1 MTDIRREKYTIQEIR
16 ERVQEIEP
24 TTMLLSSEYIN
35 NKQPLEF
42 LCGCGEKF
50 TKNWS
55 TIQSLKTCKCRSC
68 ARKDG
73 WKYNRRD
80 REYEEQ
86 AYQDFI
92 QLGFIP
98 IEQIKSVRNKILC
111 IDESGYKGY
120 ISLENA
126 RLGKHFSVFSLRFN
140 KENLLFN
147 LNNCLKIAR
156 VETKALSFE
165 EKERTC
171 DTTVYCQCEC
181 GEFFK
186 TNIGLLTTQRK
197 WRCSS
202 CTSAKST
209 LEKATEEYLKELG
222 IEYVPQKKFKGCINP
237 KTNYSLKYDFYLPD
251 YNMCIEVD
259 GSQHDKVSYFGNMTK
274 EQAEQSFKDTQERDI
289 IKNNFCKDNNIQLLR
304 IPYTAYFRG
313 STEYKNILNKT
324 LLK

>member
-1 MTDIRREKYTIQEIR
+1 MTDIRRKKYTIQEIQKM
-16 ERVQEIEP
+16 VHEIEP

-42 LCGCGEKF
+42 LCGCGKRF
-50 TKNWS
+50 VKNWS
-55 TIQSLKTCKCRSC
+55 TIQTSQTCKCRSC

-73 WKYNRRD
+73 WKYNRRK
-80 REYEEQ
+80 EGYENQIYEE
-86 AYQDFI
+86 FI
-92 QLGFIP
+92 KLNLIP
-98 IEQIKSVRNKILC
+98 ISQVENARDKVLC
-111 IDESGYKGY
+111 VDELGYKGY

-126 RLGKHFSVFSLRFN
+126 RLGKHFSKFSLKFN

-147 LNNCLKIAR
+147 LNNCLKIAG
-156 VETKALSFE
+156 VKTKVLYFE
-165 EKERTC
+165 EKERSC
-171 DTTVYCQCEC
+171 DAIVCCQCEC

-186 TNIGLLTTQRK
+186 TNVGLLTTQRK

-202 CTSAKST
+202 CTLAKST

-222 IEYVPQKKFKGCINP
+222 VVYTPQKKFKGCINP

-289 IKNNFCKDNNIQLLR
+289 IKNKFCKDNNIQLLR